1 MRAVL
6 LGKLIGALLFL
17 ALCLGVALFTPIARR
32 LLGNKNNRRS

>member
-17 ALCLGVALFTPIARR
+17 ALCLGAALFAPVVRR